1 MPGFW
6 KALNWLLEYWN
17 QEVYQI
23 RNASIPILLFVTLIP
38 QINIYKKKGNHER
51 ERGNEPQENIYGMNT
66 NKKTQKK
73 EEIVWKEEA
82 QVLGWQGAF
91 VVLNIVRVLPLHHM
105 LVLCLE
111 GGMSTAG
118 IEPASR
124 LLERRYCSKEGRRRP
139 SEKPTEWV

>member
-1 MPGFW
+1 MERGCTGVGSN
-6 KALNWLLEYWN
+6 ALPM
-17 QEVYQI
+17 
-23 RNASIPILLFVTLIP
+23 IPTR
-38 QINIYKKKGNHER
+38 KKKCNHER
-51 ERGNEPQENIYGMNT
+51 ERGNGPQENIYGMYTNN
-66 NKKTQKK
+66 NKKMKVRRV
-73 EEIVWKEEA
+73 ECVGKEEA
-82 QVLGWQGAF
+82 LVLGWQGAF